1 MPRYVLRSQVDN
13 TITSITSIY
22 QSLAAHHQHI
32 QTLNDSIA
40 SAHAAH
46 NALAAQVGAGLQNTQ
61 NSLISQVSDAE
72 ERERKRPRTDFSTAA
87 PSHTSFPHTLTP
99 SPTPSLPQQ
108 RSVLMD
114 FTPSPYSFTPAAL
127 PAPQPTV
134 QTAAPYRQPSYP
146 YPAALATSL
155 IPALAPTPYPAPASS
170 FGPTPVPAPTPV
182 NPVEPSFVSL
192 SPIAYKDVPK
202 GQWDGLARAFC
213 DKLTGGSGKIAHLKR
228 GVKGKGERDRS
239 LTFTLTWLKAS
250 DAQDFFKL

>member
-1 MPRYVLRSQVDN
+1 MPKYVLRSQVDS

-46 NALAAQVGAGLQNTQ
+46 NALAAQ
-61 NSLISQVSDAE
+61 
-72 ERERKRPRTDFSTAA
+72 
-87 PSHTSFPHTLTP
+87 
-99 SPTPSLPQQ
+99 LPQQ
-108 RSVLMD
+108 RSVPMD

-146 YPAALATSL
+146 YPAAPATSL

-182 NPVEPSFVSL
+182 NSVEPSFVSL

-228 GVKGKGERDRS
+228 GVKGKGERDGS